1 LQTFFLGTR
10 FEKSKK
16 GKKEKRIENRGK
28 KAKSK
33 KQKAWGVFRPRQKD
47 RRTEGMKLG
56 VE

>member
-1 LQTFFLGTR
+1 L
-10 FEKSKK
+10 KK
-16 GKKEKRIENRGK
+16 AKKEKRKKGLKIGGK